1 MGIVLKQSL
10 KNTII
15 TYIGFGIGAVN
26 TLYLYPIFLG
36 ATYYALTNY
45 ILSAANVIMPLFAI
59 GMQNTL
65 VKFYAQYQTEKER
78 SQFLSFTVLFP
89 LLMCIPLAIIGIFF
103 FDDILT
109 FVSKKN
115 PVVKTFILLI
125 PFIGICMAYFEIFYA
140 WARVHMHSVFGNFIK
155 EVGLRLFSL
164 FTLIGVYY
172 NWITVVQFVYVT
184 AGIYLLALVVTM
196 FYAFYIKKPVFQF
209 VIPAN
214 VKDILVYT
222 FYIILSGS
230 VANLLL
236 DGDKIMLNQYMKIE
250 NIAYYSVA
258 TYIALVISVPSRAM
272 HQIVYPIT
280 AKLMHENKHDELNDL
295 YKKTSINLQIVG
307 GFVMLC
313 IFVNIEQLYEMVPKD
328 YSGGIIVVF
337 MIGLSKY
344 FDLIL
349 GNNNAIIFNSKY
361 YRAVLFLGVGLVILT
376 VVLNMIF
383 IPLYGIIGS
392 AFATLL
398 SITCYSL
405 AKLLFV
411 VKRMHLYPF
420 TKQTLHSIGITFI
433 VFLLFYFWEF
443 PVNSSV
449 SNGLRSILVLV
460 AIGLKSLLVTFVY
473 TYMNY
478 KFVVSPEINQTLDK
492 VFFKFKRNK

>member
-1 MGIVLKQSL
+1 MGIVLNQSL

-15 TYIGFGIGAVN
+15 TYFGFGIGAIN
-26 TLYLYPIFLG
+26 TIYLYPVFLG

-45 ILSAANVIMPLFAI
+45 IVSSANVIMPLFAI

-65 VKFYAQYQTEKER
+65 VKYYSQYETEEER
-78 SQFLSFTVLFP
+78 SRFLSFTVLFP
-89 LLMCIPLAIIGIFF
+89 LLLCIPLCLIGLFF
-103 FDDILT
+103 FDTITVFL
-109 FVSKKN
+109 SKEN
-115 PVVKTFILLI
+115 PVVKDFIWLI
-125 PFIGICMAYFEIFYA
+125 PFIGLCMAYFEIFYA

-155 EVGLRLFSL
+155 EVGLRLLCL
-164 FTLIGVYY
+164 FGLIGVYY
-172 NWITVVQFVYVT
+172 KWISVINFVYLT
-184 AGIYLLALVVTM
+184 AAIYFLAFLITM
-196 FYAFYIKKPVFQF
+196 AYAFYIKRPTFQF
-209 VIPAN
+209 TIPHN
-214 VKDILVYT
+214 VKSIMEYS

-236 DGDKIMLNQYMKIE
+236 DGDKMILNQYMKIE

-280 AKLMHENKHDELNDL
+280 AKLMHENKHDSLNDL
-295 YKKTSINLQIVG
+295 YKKTSINLQMVG

-313 IFVNIEQLYEMVPKD
+313 IFVNIDQLYELVPKE
-328 YSGGIIVVF
+328 YSGGIMVVF

-361 YRAVLFLGVGLVILT
+361 YRMVLFLGLMLVFLT
-376 VVLNMIF
+376 ISLNMFF
-383 IPLYGIIGS
+383 IPRYGIIGS

-398 SITCYSL
+398 SITIYSL

-420 TKQTLHSIGITFI
+420 TNQTLYSMGITFGL
-433 VFLLFYFWEF
+433 FLLFYFWQF
-443 PVNSSV
+443 PFHP
-449 SNGLRSILVLV
+449 II
-460 AIGLKSLLVTFVY
+460 AIGLKSVLVTILYVY
-473 TYMNY
+473 INY
-478 KFVVSPEINQTLDK
+478 KFVISIEINEALDQVYK
-492 VFFKFKRNK
+492 KIRRQ

>member
-1 MGIVLKQSL
+1 MGIVLNQSF

-15 TYIGFGIGAVN
+15 TYLGFGVGAIN
-26 TLYLYPIFLG
+26 TLFLYPVFLG
-36 ATYYALTNY
+36 ATYYAVANY

-65 VKFYAQYQTEKER
+65 VKYYSQYRSEEER
-78 SQFLSFTVLFP
+78 ERFLSFTVLFP
-89 LLMCIPLAIIGIFF
+89 LILCVPLALIGLFYY
-103 FDDILT
+103 DDIVY

-115 PVVKTFILLI
+115 PVVKEFIWLI
-125 PFIGICMAYFEIFYA
+125 PFIGLCMAYFEIFYA

-155 EVGLRLFSL
+155 EVGLRIFSL
-164 FTLIGVYY
+164 LALIGVYFK
-172 NWITVVQFVYVT
+172 WMTVVDFVYVT
-184 AGIYLLALVVTM
+184 AGIYFLALVVTM
-196 FYAFYIKKPVFQF
+196 WYAFRIKQPNFQF
-209 VIPAN
+209 SIPQN
-214 VKDILVYT
+214 VKEILEYT

-236 DGDKIMLNQYMKIE
+236 DGDKIMLNQYMLID

-280 AKLMHENKHDELNDL
+280 AKLMHEDKHDDLNDL
-295 YKKTSINLQIVG
+295 YKKTSINLQVVG
-307 GFVMLC
+307 GYVMLC
-313 IFVNIEQLYEMVPKD
+313 IFVNINQMYELVPKE
-328 YSGGIIVVF
+328 YSGGIVVVF

-361 YRAVLFLGVGLVILT
+361 YRMVLFLGLLLVFLT
-376 VVLNMIF
+376 IGLNMFF
-383 IPLYGIIGS
+383 IPRYGIIGS

-398 SITCYSL
+398 SITLYSL

-420 TKQTLHSIGITFI
+420 TKQTIASIVLTAV
-433 VFLLFYFWEF
+433 VFVAFYFWDF
-443 PVNSSV
+443 PVYP
-449 SNGLRSILVLV
+449 LVGIV
-460 AIGLKSLLVTFVY
+460 LKSIIVTVIY
-473 TYMNY
+473 LYLNY
-478 KFVVSPEINQTLDK
+478 KFTISPEINGVIDGIWKKL
-492 VFFKFKRNK
+492 KRG

>member
-1 MGIVLKQSL
+1 MGIVLNQSF

-15 TYIGFGIGAVN
+15 TYIGFGIGAIN
-26 TLYLYPIFLG
+26 TLYLYPVFLG

-65 VKFYAQYQTEKER
+65 VKFYSQYKTEEER
-78 SQFLSFTVLFP
+78 EQFLSFTALFP
-89 LLMCIPLAIIGIFF
+89 ILMCIPLGIIGIFF
-103 FDDILT
+103 FDDIT
-109 FVSKKN
+109 AFVSKKN
-115 PVVKTFILLI
+115 PVVKEFMLLI

-155 EVGLRLFSL
+155 EVGLRLVSSIALVGLYFHWM
-164 FTLIGVYY
+164 TL
-172 NWITVVQFVYVT
+172 VQFVYVT
-184 AGIYLLALVVTM
+184 AAIYFIAFLVTM
-196 FYAFYIKKPVFQF
+196 FYAFYIKRPNFQIT
-209 VIPAN
+209 IPQN
-214 VKDILVYT
+214 VKSVMEYT

-236 DGDKIMLNQYMKIE
+236 DGDKIMLNQYMEIK

-280 AKLMHENKHDELNDL
+280 AKLMHDNKHDELNIL

-313 IFVNIEQLYEMVPKD
+313 IFVNISQLYEIVPKE
-328 YSGGIIVVF
+328 YRGGVPVVF

-349 GNNNAIIFNSKY
+349 GNNNAIIFNTKY
-361 YRAVLFLGVGLVILT
+361 YRTVLFLGLALVGLTFILN
-376 VVLNMIF
+376 VIF
-383 IPLYGIIGS
+383 IPKYGIMGS

-398 SITCYSL
+398 SITFYSL

-411 VKRMHLYPF
+411 VKKLDLYPF
-420 TKQTLHSIGITFI
+420 TKQNLYSLGVTAVI
-433 VFLLFYFWEF
+433 FLLFFFWEF
-443 PVNSSV
+443 PVYPLI
-449 SNGLRSILVLV
+449 GIALKSILVTILY
-460 AIGLKSLLVTFVY
+460 VY
-473 TYMNY
+473 LNY
-478 KFVVSPEINQTLDK
+478 KFAISLDINK
-492 VFFKFKRNK
+492 VIDTILKKIGIKI

>member
-1 MGIVLKQSL
+1 MGIVLNQSL

-15 TYIGFGIGAVN
+15 TYIGFAVGGVS
-26 TLYLYPIFLG
+26 TLFLFPPILG
-36 ATYYALTNY
+36 KTYYGLSNY
-45 ILSAANVIMPLFAI
+45 ILSCANVIMPLFAI

-65 VKFYAQYQTEKER
+65 VKFYSQCKTEKEEN
-78 SQFLSFTVLFP
+78 QFLSFTVLFP
-89 LLMCIPLAIIGIFF
+89 LFLCIPLILIGLFF
-103 FDDILT
+103 YDEIAT
-109 FVSKKN
+109 FLSKKN
-115 PVVKTFILLI
+115 AIVKDYIYLI
-125 PFIGICMAYFEIFYA
+125 PFMGLCMAYFEIFYA

-155 EVGLRLFSL
+155 EVGLRLFSVVGL
-164 FTLIGVYY
+164 LGIYFD
-172 NWITVVQFVYVT
+172 WITAVDF
-184 AGIYLLALVVTM
+184 IYLTAVIYFVAFLVTM
-196 FYAFYIKKPVFQF
+196 LYAFKVKKPVFQF
-209 VIPAN
+209 SIPHN
-214 VKDILVYT
+214 VKAILEYT

-236 DGDKIMLNQYMKIE
+236 DGDKMILNQYMEIG

-295 YKKTSINLQIVG
+295 YKKTSINLQLVG

-313 IFVNIEQLYEMVPKD
+313 IFVNIEQLYEMVPKE
-328 YSGGIIVVF
+328 YAGGIVVVF

-361 YRAVLFLGVGLVILT
+361 YRMVLFLGLMLVFVTL
-376 VVLNMIF
+376 VLNMIF

-398 SITCYSL
+398 SITLYSV
-405 AKLLFV
+405 AKLMFV

-420 TKQTLHSIGITFI
+420 TKQTLYSIGITF
-433 VFLLFYFWEF
+433 VLFLLFYFWKF
-443 PVNSSV
+443 PFHPII
-449 SNGLRSILVLV
+449 G
-460 AIGLKSLLVTFVY
+460 IGLKSILVTVLYVY
-473 TYMNY
+473 LNY
-478 KFVVSPEINQTLDK
+478 KLVISIEINRFLDTIFTK
-492 VFFKFKRNK
+492 LKLKS

>member
-1 MGIVLKQSL
+1 MGIVLNQSF

-15 TYIGFGIGAVN
+15 TYIGFGIGAIN
-26 TLYLYPIFLG
+26 TLYLYPIYLG
-36 ATYYALTNY
+36 ETYYGLTNY

-65 VKFYAQYQTEKER
+65 VKFYSQYKTEEER
-78 SQFLSFTVLFP
+78 EQFLSFTALFP
-89 LLMCIPLAIIGIFF
+89 ILMCIPLGIIGIFF
-103 FDDILT
+103 FDDIT
-109 FVSKKN
+109 VFVSKKN
-115 PVVKTFILLI
+115 PVVKEFILLI
-125 PFIGICMAYFEIFYA
+125 PFVGICMAYFEIFYA

-155 EVGLRLFSL
+155 EVGLRLFSSFVL
-164 FTLIGVYY
+164 VGLYFHWITLI
-172 NWITVVQFVYVT
+172 QFVYIT
-184 AGIYLLALVVTM
+184 AAIYFLAFIVTM
-196 FYAFYIKKPVFQF
+196 FYAFSIKKPNFQIT
-209 VIPAN
+209 IPKN
-214 VKDILVYT
+214 VKSVMEYT

-236 DGDKIMLNQYMKIE
+236 DGDKLMLNQYMKIE

-313 IFVNIEQLYEMVPKD
+313 IFVNINQLYEIVPEE
-328 YSGGIIVVF
+328 YRGGVPVVF

-349 GNNNAIIFNSKY
+349 GNNNAIIFNTKY
-361 YRAVLFLGVGLVILT
+361 YRTVLFLGLGLVVLT
-376 VVLNMIF
+376 FVLNIIF
-383 IPLYGIIGS
+383 IPIYGIKGS

-398 SITCYSL
+398 SITAYSL

-411 VKRMHLYPF
+411 VKKLHLYPF
-420 TKQTLHSIGITFI
+420 TKQNLYSLLLTSVL
-433 VFLLFYFWEF
+433 FLLFYFWEF
-443 PVNSSV
+443 PVYP
-449 SNGLRSILVLV
+449 L
-460 AIGLKSLLVTFVY
+460 IGIALKSVIVTVFYVY
-473 TYMNY
+473 LNY
-478 KFVVSPEINQTLDK
+478 RFEISKEINQ
-492 VFFKFKRNK
+492 VINKFIKKLGVKI